1 MTRRDRPELPHAAWL
16 RGERDMY
23 KLPQLSCSRHER
35 VRCGLSTCTH
45 ASEMSTQ
52 TLFFSA
58 ATANALTTFLA
69 GFAFTTT
76 TLPNISRLPAFIA
89 GFVFTFNI
97 ARPGTVN
104 LPVDL
109 TSFVA
114 TAARLASTFLQSAA
128 FKPVAVA
135 IAAVMPDWDMAVT
148 FMALGAM
155 SMICEGREAAIDNLV
170 SSHRPMPS

>member
-1 MTRRDRPELPHAAWL
+1 MTRRDRPEQPHAACS

-35 VRCGLSTCTH
+35 VRCGLATCTH
-45 ASEMSTQ
+45 ASEMLAQ

-58 ATANALTTFLA
+58 ATANALTTF
-69 GFAFTTT
+69 F
-76 TLPNISRLPAFIA
+76 A
-89 GFVFTFNI
+89 GFVFTINI

-114 TAARLASTFLQSAA
+114 TAARLA
-128 FKPVAVA
+128 
-135 IAAVMPDWDMAVT
+135 
-148 FMALGAM
+148 
-155 SMICEGREAAIDNLV
+155 
-170 SSHRPMPS
+170 

>member
-1 MTRRDRPELPHAAWL
+1 MTRRDRPELPHAACF

-35 VRCGLSTCTH
+35 VRCGLATCTH
-45 ASEMSTQ
+45 ASEMSAQ

-76 TLPNISRLPAFIA
+76 TLPNISRLPAFVA

-97 ARPGTVN
+97 ARPGIVN

-109 TSFVA
+109 TSFEA
-114 TAARLASTFLQSAA
+114 TAARLASAFLQSAA

-135 IAAVMPDWDMAVT
+135 IAAVMLDWDMAVT
-148 FMALGAM
+148 FMALGAI
-155 SMICEGREAAIDNLV
+155 SEVCEGSGATNHKPAV
-170 SSHRPMPS
+170 SCEP